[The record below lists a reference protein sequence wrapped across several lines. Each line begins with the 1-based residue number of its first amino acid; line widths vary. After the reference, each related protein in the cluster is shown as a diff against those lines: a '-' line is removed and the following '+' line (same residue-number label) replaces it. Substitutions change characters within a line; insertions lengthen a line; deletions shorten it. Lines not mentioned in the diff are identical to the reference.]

1 MYITQANR
9 FSKGA
14 ERDRLHAQT
23 HAEGTLPYCNPRVGD
38 AEVGAGEEDLELDL
52 EVLLH
57 GVEEVEDDTQSQRQH
72 RKVLGARVLDKEF
85 AQFRLDPCVGG
96 CCERS

>member
-1 MYITQANR
+1 MHITQAR
-9 FSKGA
+9 RSAK
-14 ERDRLHAQT
+14 ERGEIGYIPT

-85 AQFRLDPCVGG
+85 AQFRLGPSVWVW
-96 CCERS
+96 CERS